1 MKLLQSAPACLI
13 TVVFS
18 VAVCCRAE
26 DAIPLASENFTEIT
40 NNCAGNYTQIE
51 DFEARHISS
60 DLFPLCNNSTQPF
73 SGELYHGGGYRIL
86 NLNIDK
92 PDGIAAMFNIIDG
105 ASIDVIVQNSTVS
118 GRQAATIAA
127 EVRSNNRV
135 NVVFYDGG
143 VVTGEIVAAMMALYV
158 TGNRNSLVQTA
169 GNNSTLTIE
178 ARSTDAGAYVG
189 AGGFS
194 VSVDGDHNHF
204 EQQGG
209 VIVIDAKATGA
220 QTNVGGMIV
229 LLTGLNNTAI
239 QNGTRLTA
247 EGGFTGG
254 GIQEIQSGSAYN
266 TLIQTNASINV
277 MGANRAA
284 GMIQRIAQAS
294 HNTAVQSHSQIRV
307 TGVGYAAGAVDNIGG
322 SSLNNTI
329 IQTDNHINVKATGSG
344 SRANGG
350 FGLAGFAPD
359 NTLIQTGNQMA
370 ISGKGREAT
379 AFTSSGSGS
388 QGTQLLLYSG
398 GPYADDNT
406 PACDAN
412 ANEEATGLID
422 IAGYNVDAQSC
433 IELGVTL
440 LNSTLPDHWH
450 RAQQMFCHLD
460 RRARACSEEQET
472 SCHYPHEQ
480 LQTIVHAGNDTLWLV
495 TRQRYPFNP
504 DSDRISPVRISRFLV
519 NGGVTQIDDTFNNNG
534 ALILPPNLLNTDA
547 LPDAQPVAQITDPDR
562 LTLFY
567 PLPEDDEGLF
577 LAYFPLSQEANNR
590 SATYDTQIFTGL
602 NGQPVLLNIEQE
614 NGYSLWMREQDE
626 ENDIVRRYQMDF
638 SNPDPLFKAEY
649 DLNNSTYPNIPI
661 IGLGAD
667 SQWLYIAR
675 HDNTE
680 IVVERINRVTSQ
692 LEKWPAKL
700 AGVSAFLNDADLAYR
715 LLPENDRLF
724 FVPVLAVVLPSE
736 NSTEFTALNVVPP
749 WFGGCAEW
757 TSLLPQSIALNEFI
771 PVIFPELTTME
782 TPVLTASPVPSNPA
796 PNPDNPDYTG
806 AIVGL
811 VLGGGVVIACAV
823 VAGITLIMIKNRHQK
838 H

>member
-1 MKLLQSAPACLI
+1 MKLSQAAPVCLAI
-13 TVVFS
+13 VVLTVS
-18 VAVCCRAE
+18 VSCQAE
-26 DAIPLASENFTEIT
+26 DAIPLDSKNFTEIA
-40 NNCAGNYTQIE
+40 NNCSGNYTQIG
-51 DFEARHISS
+51 DIEASDISS
-60 DLFPLCNNSTQPF
+60 DFFPLCYNATRPF
-73 SGELYHGGGYRIL
+73 SGELYHGGGYRIQ
-86 NLNIDK
+86 NLNIAK
-92 PDGIAAMFNIIDG
+92 PGETAALFGILDG
-105 ASIDVIVQNSTVS
+105 ASIDVIVQNSTVR
-118 GRQAATIAA
+118 GNEAATIAA

-143 VVTGEIVAAMMALYV
+143 VVVGETIAAMTAIEV
-158 TGNRNSLVQTA
+158 TGNGNSLVQTA
-169 GNNSTLTIE
+169 GNNGTLSIE
-178 ARSTDAGAYVG
+178 ATSEVG
-189 AGGFS
+189 SAGGFLTT
-194 VSVDGDHNHF
+194 VDGNHNQF
-204 EQQGG
+204 ELQGG
-209 VIVIDAKATGA
+209 SIDVKATAGL
-220 QTNVGGMIV
+220 NLVGGSIV
-229 LLTGLNNTAI
+229 ELTGSNNTAI

-247 EGGFTGG
+247 EGYRTGG
-254 GIQEIQSGSAYN
+254 GIQFMQSGSSYN
-266 TLIQTNASINV
+266 TLIQINADINV
-277 MGANRAA
+277 MGTDQAA
-284 GMIQRIAQAS
+284 GMIQGISESS
-294 HNTAVQSHSQIRV
+294 HNTAVQTHSQITV
-307 TGVGYAAGAVDNIGG
+307 TSLLVAAGAVASFHGLL
-322 SSLNNTI
+322 SSNSV
-329 IQTDNHINVKATGSG
+329 IQTDNQMNIMATDPGGLAS
-344 SRANGG
+344 GG
-350 FGLAGFAPD
+350 FRLSGFTPD
-359 NTLIQTGNQMA
+359 NTLIQIGNQMA
-370 ISGKGREAT
+370 ISGEKAKAT
-379 AFTSSGSGS
+379 AFVSSGAAS

-398 GPYADDNT
+398 GLYADGNT
-406 PACDAN
+406 PACDTI
-412 ANEEATGLID
+412 ANEKATGLID
-422 IAGYNVDAQSC
+422 IAGYNIDAQSC
-433 IELGVTL
+433 FNLGVTL

-460 RRARACSEEQET
+460 PRARACSEEQET

-519 NGGVTQIDDTFNNNG
+519 NDGVIQIDNTFNNNS
-534 ALILPPNLLNTDA
+534 ALILPPNLLNSDA
-547 LPDAQPVAQITDPDR
+547 LPDAQPVAQITDPDG

-626 ENDIVRRYQMDF
+626 ENDFIRRYQLDL
-638 SNPDPLFKAEY
+638 SNPDPLFEAEY
-649 DLNNSTYPNIPI
+649 NLNNSTYPNTTV
-661 IGLGAD
+661 IGLGTD
-667 SQWLYIAR
+667 PQWLYIAR
-675 HDNTE
+675 RDDTE
-680 IVVERINRVTSQ
+680 VVVERINRVTFQ
-692 LEKWPAKL
+692 LEKRAGKL
-700 AGVSAFLNDADLAYR
+700 AGTPAFLNDPDLAYR

-757 TSLLPQSIALNEFI
+757 TSLLPQSVALNEFI
-771 PVIFPELTTME
+771 PVIFPELTTMA